1 MDIVYVC
8 DNNYLPYLKSSVY
21 SIQKYNEN
29 VNFIIISNH
38 KLELKFKYNINFK
51 NITFNSDSSQ
61 FKFKQ
66 NDRMREATYYKLFI
80 PELLKDYDKV
90 LFLDCDMLCQK
101 SLDSLWNMN
110 CEYMCVTESHI
121 YGEKQAQELGLKK
134 YASAG
139 MLLMNLKKLREINF
153 TNGSLD
159 LLAELS
165 EVPQHDE
172 TLINLFLKDK
182 LTFIDKKYNYSHKR
196 IYRNPIPE
204 RDAYILHFIGPSKED
219 MLAKN
224 RPIKTII
231 LIIKKILRRL
241 KNLLLRRG

>member
-21 SIQKYNEN
+21 SVQKYNKN
-29 VNFIIISNH
+29 VNFIIISNEEL
-38 KLELKFKYNINFK
+38 KLKFKYDINFK
-51 NITFNSDSSQ
+51 NITFNPDSSL

-80 PELLKDYDKV
+80 PELLKDYDKI
-90 LFLDCDMLCQK
+90 LFLDCDVLCQK
-101 SLDSLWNMN
+101 SLNSLWEMN
-110 CEYMCVTESHI
+110 CEYIGVAESHS
-121 YGEKQAQELGLKK
+121 YGEKQARELGLKK

-139 MLLMNLKKLREINF
+139 VLLMNLKKLREINF
-153 TNGSLD
+153 TTGCLD
-159 LLAELS
+159 LLSELPN
-165 EVPQHDE
+165 VPQHDE

-182 LTFIDKKYNYSHKR
+182 LTFIDQKYNYSHNR

-219 MLAKN
+219 MLAKG
-224 RPIKTII
+224 RPVRTIF
-231 LIIKKILRRL
+231 LIIKKILRRI
-241 KNLLLRRG
+241 KNFILRSR